1 MILLCD
7 EDVGTG
13 VPNALDAVGYDARSL
28 RRMSWGGRAD
38 EFWLAKAGQLE
49 FLVLSCDR
57 RMLTVTAERD
67 TIIRERVGIVF
78 LTTGQEHPPTVLLR
92 LLKKWSELEL
102 LWNSTPRPFARFLSA
117 NNRLLTSFRNLR
129 L

>member
-13 VPNALDAVGYDARSL
+13 VPNALGAVGYDARSL
-28 RRMSWGGRAD
+28 RGMSWGGQPD
-38 EFWLAKAGQLE
+38 EFWLEKAGQLE

-57 RMLTVTAERD
+57 RMLTVTEERN

-78 LTTGQEHPPTVLLR
+78 LTTGQEHPPAVPLR
-92 LLKKWSELEL
+92 LLRKWSELEL
-102 LWNSTPRPFARFLSA
+102 LWTNTPRPFARFLSA
-117 NNRLLTSFRNLR
+117 NNRLLETFRNSR